1 MKSGDTKL
9 PKEQQKFGGVV
20 SWLKALMFV
29 ETVSMKK
36 PKSPQWCFWVYLCTF
51 YGRGHTMVPKSS
63 IGGGRGWVI
72 RPIRGELE

>member
-36 PKSPQWCFWVYLCTF
+36 PKSLQCTF
-51 YGRGHTMVPKSS
+51 GCTHVLFM
-63 IGGGRGWVI
+63 
-72 RPIRGELE
+72 GEATRWCQKAASVGEGVG